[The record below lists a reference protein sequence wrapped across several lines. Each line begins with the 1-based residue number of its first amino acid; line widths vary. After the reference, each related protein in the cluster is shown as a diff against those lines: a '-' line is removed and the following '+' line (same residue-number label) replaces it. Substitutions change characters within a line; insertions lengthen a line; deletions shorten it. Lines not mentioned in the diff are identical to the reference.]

1 MLQKINKRWKMPSEN
16 QNIDKEVSLKF
27 QNDKV
32 YYLKFITK
40 QINLT
45 VGYAQMKRKLMI
57 LQISQEKNIL
67 TDAQGEKTETREKS
81 TIHDERVQHL

>member
-1 MLQKINKRWKMPSEN
+1 MPSEN

-45 VGYAQMKRKLMI
+45 VGYVQMKRKLMI
-57 LQISQEKNIL
+57 RQIGQENNII
-67 TDAQGEKTETREKS
+67 TDAKREKMETIENS
-81 TIHDERVQHL
+81 TIHDDKVQHLYLES